1 MADANVNT
9 VSMTEKQKVKEIT
22 DKLEEGLKEL
32 FESEK
37 YKNYLSTMS
46 KFHNYSFNNTLLIA
60 LQRPDASLVAGY
72 QAWQKNFNRHVKRGE
87 KGIRILA
94 PAPYKIKEE
103 RDKLDPVTGEVMLDK
118 DGTPQTEEVEVK
130 IPAFRAVS
138 VFDVSQTDGEP
149 LPELETKELLST
161 VEGYEDFIK
170 AVTYVAPAPIGFE
183 DIPGDSKG
191 YFNIEENR
199 IAVQEG
205 MSESQTL
212 KTMVHETAHSMLHNK
227 EVNREDILAPAKDRN
242 TKEIEAESIA
252 FTVCRHFGIDTSEYS
267 FSYIA
272 GWSSG
277 RDMKELKSSLDTIR
291 RTASELITGIE
302 EQLRELQRDREI
314 MQEQSQELILAVS
327 NTERSHFDIA
337 SVKGMEGVELM
348 NSLLAMKDADREN
361 VEAYLESRGAW
372 VTHLGDDR
380 SEEVEEFHVDYIYDT
395 DTHAITDIKYAM
407 EMDRKAN
414 EPIKDSDVVLKI
426 MYREND
432 GYEIDKITNMT
443 REQTL
448 DLAHKLAALD
458 ENEWDGNIQDFME
471 ENGAEY
477 VPIIVKDGRNSGM
490 PEFFDIA
497 VDLKAEEVSLE
508 KELSGMEYASSIIHR
523 LEHGKG
529 VFSPDERN
537 LIVNYGYKLDDYEK
551 TKELAEVLAYRIENE
566 PANAALTVIDA
577 QAEIDALPDG
587 MIGLS
592 EMHEYGYTWEEMLPL
607 TKETALELFDRDLA
621 VYQLHKDGSEALIE
635 DKEQITGHDGIF
647 GIEKGDWENERELR
661 SIQEELAES
670 SANKEAQLLYGNTDK
685 YGIYQLKDNPELRY
699 LHFEGTESLK
709 KMGIIKDNYDA
720 IKPENYNLIY
730 TGELAELAEDYP
742 MLQTQGDK
750 LEALYE
756 KFNIDHPADYK
767 GHSLSVSDIV
777 VLHENG
783 KNSAH
788 FVDSFGFTGLPDFM
802 RELEGVKEQEA
813 DKAEKGLT
821 NEEKQFLE
829 TDNAPL
835 IAKKFLAWDEIEDLG
850 YRFFEDGYIDK
861 FKPSEKA
868 LYGDGMVPEP
878 KIYDLARRMQGGE
891 DIREELAKALIGGHE
906 RVIEADEN
914 DDVAVLFG
922 RDAVTVTFGN
932 AEKQISYEEMGT
944 AFLGLMESEYKDI
957 EQARAAEEQEE
968 EIAESATS
976 GHNVQRLE
984 TQQTAMEQSEPE
996 QIQAGQ
1002 AEAQKSYPAV
1012 YGHTLSYAME
1022 HGEVDKYSDSRK
1034 LDRECREAI
1043 EGTIRQNFD
1052 GMHLKH
1058 DIVKP
1063 LAEQYGSERMAFVL
1077 ASTIQQESW
1086 DGRFSVDN
1094 KAWASEFYIPEN
1106 IVHGIDMNRELIVSS
1121 HPAVLDGFIDMFRSE
1136 VLEKEKELS
1145 IGQEKMTS
1153 GHDVQKLETEQTA
1166 MEQSE
1171 PEKPATP
1178 EFENMEDGDEI
1189 IDLGDETEQVLAEM
1203 KQSLEGR
1210 QDTSGH
1216 NVQKLETESKK
1227 EAETELAFQIAD
1239 RFISIQETDGGYDY
1253 SIMGADYKEIDGGVY
1268 DNPDVSIRE
1277 ALNNIVEDL
1286 KENPFDNG
1294 ARGNISE
1301 NDELIP
1307 IDYDGLMEKVEAAD
1321 HIEPQAQGNVVEN
1334 FKAKTNELFHE
1345 ISEMNPA
1352 EIEETV
1358 KCHVQAQ
1365 LDEHG
1370 IDAEIVDVAV
1380 VGSRCRGLER
1390 EGSDLDVAVELST
1403 NEREDVL
1410 FDTFNGDG
1418 LHIGGVKV
1426 DINPITAQR
1435 TGSLETYLPQVE
1447 DYLEGVREAR
1457 EKEPVS
1463 IFNIRMNDEERWFKN
1478 TSGLDAEGLCK
1489 AYAECDKPFVEMG
1502 KYGERIEA
1510 ADHASIEQ
1518 GDRLDFSLEFNEET
1532 DQITI
1537 FDGENFAYKGLRETL
1552 FPEQAEPEVTLT
1564 VAECGEF
1571 HTMGEFYENIPTVEE
1586 AIAIWKQIPPDRMN
1600 GIPAIGINIHTPG
1613 TEAFEDVGID
1623 ILLGKRIDLDILEYI
1638 PDIKDSPQAMEVIAE
1653 LVAKLPEMEIDG
1665 HMGEEFEAKVWEK
1678 RMPGLTPPEQLAVEL
1693 DRFTYDYDA
1702 ALYHDNSQNMTE
1714 NVSELADAL
1723 KQRDTHDIALWLAE
1737 IAADG
1742 TEPEERKRAME
1753 LLEKLAEYK
1762 PLAKIEEME
1771 EQNYNMVDN
1780 VLNNGAGEKARKEEN
1795 KKGQECPAART
1806 SLKARL
1812 AEKKALVSGQGKDH
1826 EAQENIKNNQREM

>member
-9 VSMTEKQKVKEIT
+9 VSITEKQKVKEIT

-118 DGTPQTEEVEVK
+118 DGMPQTEEVEVK

-149 LPELETKELLST
+149 LPELEAKELLST

-170 AVTYVAPAPIGFE
+170 AVTNVAPAPIGFE

-227 EVNREDILAPAKDRN
+227 EVNKEDILAPAKDRN

-302 EQLRELQRDREI
+302 EQLREIQRDREI
-314 MQEQSQELILAVS
+314 MQEQSQEFILAVS

-395 DTHAITDIKYAM
+395 DTHAITDVKYAM

-414 EPIKDSDVVLKI
+414 EPIRDSDVVLKI
-426 MYREND
+426 MYWEND

-443 REQTL
+443 REQAI
-448 DLAHKLAALD
+448 DLAYKLAALE

-471 ENGAEY
+471 ENGTEY

-497 VDLKAEEVSLE
+497 VDLKAEEVTLE
-508 KELSGMEYASSIIHR
+508 EELSGMEYASSIIHR

-592 EMHEYGYTWEEMLPL
+592 EMHGYGYTWEEMLPL
-607 TKETALELFDRDLA
+607 TKETALELFDSDLS
-621 VYQLHKDGSEALIE
+621 VYQLHKDGSETLIE
-635 DKEQITGHDGIF
+635 DKEQITGHEGIF
-647 GIEKGDWENERELR
+647 GIEKSDWENERELR
-661 SIQEELAES
+661 SMQAELAES
-670 SANKEAQLLYGNTDK
+670 SANKETQLLYGSSDK
-685 YGIYQLKDNPELRY
+685 YGIYQLKDNPELRDF
-699 LHFEGTESLK
+699 HFAGTESLK
-709 KMGIIKDNYDA
+709 RRGIIKDNLDA
-720 IKPENYNLIY
+720 IKPENYNLVY
-730 TGELAELAEDYP
+730 VGELSELSKDFIR
-742 MLQTQGDK
+742 LQTQGDK

-788 FVDSFGFTGLPDFM
+788 FVDSVGFTMLPDFL
-802 RELEGVKEQEA
+802 REMEGIKEQEA
-813 DKAEKGLT
+813 DKAEKGFT

-829 TDNAPL
+829 TDNALL
-835 IAKKFLAWDEIEDLG
+835 IAKNFLAWDEIEDLG

-861 FKPSEKA
+861 FKPVEKA
-868 LYGDGMVPEP
+868 LFGDGLVSDNT
-878 KIYDLARRMQGGE
+878 IHDIARRMQGGE

-914 DDVAVLFG
+914 DGVAVLFG
-922 RDAVTVTFGN
+922 SDAVTVTFGN

-944 AFLGLMESEYKDI
+944 AFLGLMENEYKGI

-968 EIAESATS
+968 EFAESA
-976 GHNVQRLE
+976 
-984 TQQTAMEQSEPE
+984 
-996 QIQAGQ
+996 
-1002 AEAQKSYPAV
+1002 
-1012 YGHTLSYAME
+1012 
-1022 HGEVDKYSDSRK
+1022 
-1034 LDRECREAI
+1034 
-1043 EGTIRQNFD
+1043 
-1052 GMHLKH
+1052 
-1058 DIVKP
+1058 
-1063 LAEQYGSERMAFVL
+1063 
-1077 ASTIQQESW
+1077 
-1086 DGRFSVDN
+1086 
-1094 KAWASEFYIPEN
+1094 
-1106 IVHGIDMNRELIVSS
+1106 
-1121 HPAVLDGFIDMFRSE
+1121 
-1136 VLEKEKELS
+1136 
-1145 IGQEKMTS
+1145 TS
-1153 GHDVQKLETEQTA
+1153 GHDVQKLEPEQTEVEKSEPQTEQSL
-1166 MEQSE
+1166 SE
-1171 PEKPATP
+1171 KSAEMPG
-1178 EFENMEDGDEI
+1178 FEDTEDGDEI
-1189 IDLGDETEQVLAEM
+1189 IDLGDEADQVLAEM
-1203 KQSLEGR
+1203 KKSLAG
-1210 QDTSGH
+1210 
-1216 NVQKLETESKK
+1216 NK
-1227 EAETELAFQIAD
+1227 ETELAFQIAD

-1358 KCHVQAQ
+1358 KCHVQAKI
-1365 LDEHG
+1365 DEYV
-1370 IDAEIVDVAV
+1370 IQAEIIDVAV

-1403 NEREDVL
+1403 NEREDDL
-1410 FDTFNGDG
+1410 FNAFNNCDG
-1418 LHIGGVKV
+1418 IHIGGIKV
-1426 DINPITAQR
+1426 DINPITSQR
-1435 TGSLETYLPQVE
+1435 TGTLETYLPQVE

-1502 KYGERIEA
+1502 KYGEWIKA

-1518 GDRLDFSLEFNEET
+1518 GDRLDFSIEFNEET

-1537 FDGENFAYKGLRETL
+1537 FDGENFTYKGLRETL

-1586 AIAIWKQIPPDRMN
+1586 AVAIWKQIPPDRMN

-1613 TEAFEDVGID
+1613 TETFEDVGID
-1623 ILLGKRIDLDILEYI
+1623 ILSGKRIDLDILEYI
-1638 PDIKDSPQAMEVIAE
+1638 PDIKGNPQAMEMIAE

-1665 HMGEEFEAKVWEK
+1665 NMGEEFEAKVWEK
-1678 RMPGLTPPEQLAVEL
+1678 RMPDLTPAGQLAVEI

-1702 ALYHDNSQNMTE
+1702 ALYHDNSQSMTE

-1723 KQRDTHDIALWLAE
+1723 KQGDTHDIALWLAE

-1742 TEPEERKRAME
+1742 TEPEERKRAAE

-1780 VLNNGAGEKARKEEN
+1780 VLNNGAGEKAQKEEN
-1795 KKGQECPAART
+1795 RKAQDKPAAKP

-1812 AEKKALVSGQGKDH
+1812 AEKKAQVAGQGR
-1826 EAQENIKNNQREM
+1826 EQEENIKNKQREM